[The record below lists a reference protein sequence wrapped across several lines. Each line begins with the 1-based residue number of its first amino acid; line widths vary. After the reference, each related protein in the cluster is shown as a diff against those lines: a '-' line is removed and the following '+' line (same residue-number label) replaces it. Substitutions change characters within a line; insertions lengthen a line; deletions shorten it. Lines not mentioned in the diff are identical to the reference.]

1 MKPVH
6 FRKLPKLLLSRA
18 IVSFLLVIVLVAC
31 GTNAV
36 TTSSPA
42 QPHPSSPANISENAS
57 TSLNLN
63 PANISIKTGNVL
75 IQSRGFD
82 CPDGNLGNAYY
93 EDQLVLAS
101 DRMTYSQ
108 DEITQMRS
116 YVLGSISAGTGSGIS
131 KYATVTP
138 SLPTLHWVL
147 GGNNV
152 GTGGG
157 SGNGC
162 GATLNV
168 TNTGNTPIQ
177 IPEISIQVKAS
188 PQPNTYHYRL
198 IDACSFL
205 TPEEVSNG
213 GCLPTGSAG
222 GGPCN
227 LSSVSFQLGSR
238 EKNQLLSAQL
248 SAPVCGTLTIAP
260 ATQVPLILAFP
271 EAVNKPFSLIYSIL
285 PILTINAG
293 QGDQKV
299 PLTQLASTLAF
310 ANANQF
316 SCYQLHGTTFA
327 LLPSITLS
335 GSGKEF
341 AWCM

>member
-238 EKNQLLSAQL
+238 EKNQCSKQAIQFDL
-248 SAPVCGTLTIAP
+248 
-260 ATQVPLILAFP
+260 F
-271 EAVNKPFSLIYSIL
+271 N
-285 PILTINAG
+285 
-293 QGDQKV
+293 
-299 PLTQLASTLAF
+299 F
-310 ANANQF
+310 ANINHKCR
-316 SCYQLHGTTFA
+316 SRRPEGSTDTTGQYPCLCKCQSIF
-327 LLPSITLS
+327 LLPVARNNFCLVAINNIIRV
-335 GSGKEF
+335 
-341 AWCM
+341 W